1 MADDQHRPSATEAI
15 VLAGGLGTRLR
26 EVVPHMPKPLAL
38 VAGRPFLA
46 WILDQLVE
54 AGIARVILA
63 VGYRHELV
71 GECFGRSFGP
81 LQIDYAVED
90 RPLGTGGAIRN
101 ALRAS
106 ATADVFV
113 LNGDS
118 FVSVDLPAMY
128 AAHDAADVSLSMVI
142 ARVDDTA
149 RYGGVIVAGDR
160 VTGFSEK
167 RSSGGGMINA
177 GVYLLDR
184 RLFDAF
190 SLPESFS
197 FEKDILAAR
206 AGELRPLAFPAE
218 GSFIDI
224 GVPEDY
230 MRAQRMFAAGT

>member
-1 MADDQHRPSATEAI
+1 MADAKPRRSAKEAI
-15 VLAGGLGTRLR
+15 VLAGGFGTRLR
-26 EVVPHMPKPLAL
+26 EVVPNVPKPLAP

-46 WILDQLVE
+46 WILDQLSG
-54 AGIARVILA
+54 AGLARVILA
-63 VGYRHELV
+63 VGYKHELV
-71 GECFGRSFGP
+71 SECFGDSFGS
-81 LQIDYAVED
+81 LHIDYAVED

-106 ATADVFV
+106 AAADVFV

-118 FVSVDLPAMY
+118 FVSVDLRALY
-128 AAHDAADVSLSMVI
+128 EAHDAAGVSLSIVT
-142 ARVDDTA
+142 ARVADTA
-149 RYGGVIVAGDR
+149 RYGQVIVANNR
-160 VTGFSEK
+160 VAGFGEK
-167 RSSGGGMINA
+167 GSSGEGLVNA
-177 GVYLLDR
+177 GVYLADR

-197 FEKDILAAR
+197 FEKDILAAHV
-206 AGELRPLAFPAE
+206 GDLRPLAFPAD